1 MAATDVHIV
10 VHRSSSS
17 HNGSFPAKS
26 YQGVSRPPSLHSS
39 ASISIIGS
47 LDIRDSGSNLSP
59 FLHRYNYARPS
70 PSTWQPTVIA
80 EPSQGLGSLHA
91 TRNNTIRLKRSLVSV
106 HLVIHRQ
113 SCGTLNSLKGAVISS
128 CSQWDL
134 SRRYL

>member
-47 LDIRDSGSNLSP
+47 LDIRGSGLDLWPPFTSIQLCEVIPVDLATNCHSGTLSGS
-59 FLHRYNYARPS
+59 
-70 PSTWQPTVIA
+70 W
-80 EPSQGLGSLHA
+80 
-91 TRNNTIRLKRSLVSV
+91 
-106 HLVIHRQ
+106 
-113 SCGTLNSLKGAVISS
+113 
-128 CSQWDL
+128 
-134 SRRYL
+134 